1 VKAKNLSALMIVGF
15 AAFLL
20 MTSTVASAKGG
31 KNYNETMVWDGV
43 TRYYYVYVPAGLPA
57 NPPLLVMLHATSKNP
72 ANKPPTTTNYEWKPL
87 ADTYK
92 FVLVQPASTYNANSG
107 QWNWNAYYLSEA
119 FTPAEVG
126 TCTVPP
132 ATACPDDAG
141 FLRQLIL
148 NLTAQYNVNPNQ
160 VFVAGMSSGAM
171 MAERVGVEISDL
183 VAAIIPASGQIVGQS
198 SLPITLP
205 GPPVAPVSVQ
215 EWQGTKDHVL
225 PPCNN
230 GTTLYS
236 GYTFYMATVDQ
247 TFNYWTAQN
256 ACTMFQN
263 SEPLCQNGKANPA
276 TTGNDATGCTNNVEV
291 QFIWE
296 ENIGHEWESGN
307 NTTRWQFFASHPRQ

>member
-1 VKAKNLSALMIVGF
+1 MKAKNLSALMIVGF

-20 MTSTVASAKGG
+20 ATPTFASAKGG

-43 TRYYYVYVPAGLPA
+43 TRYYYVYVPSGLPV
-57 NPPLLVMLHATSKNP
+57 NPPLLVMLHATSLDP
-72 ANKPPTTTNYEWKPL
+72 ANKPPTTNNYGWKTL
-87 ADTYK
+87 ANTYK

-198 SLPITLP
+198 TLPITLP
-205 GPPVAPVSVQ
+205 GPPLAPVSVQ
-215 EWQGTKDHVL
+215 EWQGTKDRVL

-230 GTTLYS
+230 GSTLYS
-236 GYTFYMATVDQ
+236 GYKFYMATVDQ
-247 TFNYWTAQN
+247 TFNYWTSQN
-256 ACTMFQN
+256 ACTVFQN
-263 SEPLCQNGKANPA
+263 NEPLCLNGKANPA
-276 TTGNDATGCTNNVEV
+276 ITGNDATGCTSNVEV

-296 ENIGHEWESGN
+296 ENIGHAWEPAN
-307 NTTRWQFFASHPRQ
+307 NVARWQFFASHPKQ

>member
-1 VKAKNLSALMIVGF
+1 MIVCF
-15 AAFLL
+15 ATFLL
-20 MTSTVASAKGG
+20 ATSTFSSGQSLAKPSGG

-43 TRYYYVYVPAGLPA
+43 TRYYYVYVPPSLLA
-57 NPPLLVMLHATSKNP
+57 NPPLLVMLHATSFNP
-72 ANKPPTTTNYEWKPL
+72 VNNPPRKINYGWKTF
-87 ADTYK
+87 ADTYG
-92 FVLVQPASTYNANSG
+92 FVLLQPASTYNANSG
-107 QWNWNAYYLSEA
+107 QWNWNAYYLTEA
-119 FTPAEVG
+119 FTAEEVG
-126 TCTVPP
+126 TCTAPP

-141 FLRQLIL
+141 FLRQLIV

-215 EWQGTKDHVL
+215 EWQGTKDRVL

-230 GTTLYS
+230 GTTEYS

-256 ACTMFQN
+256 SCTVFQN
-263 SEPLCQNGKANPA
+263 NEPLCLNGVANPN

-296 ENIGHEWESGN
+296 ENIGHAWEPEN
-307 NTTRWQFFASHPRQ
+307 NGTRWQFFASHPKQ